1 MGVQFKQ
8 ILPRKEI
15 ELKKLEGKKIA
26 IDAYNW
32 IYQFLSIIRDRST
45 GEPLK
50 DSKGRITSHLSGL
63 FYRTAK
69 LMEAGIKPVYVFD
82 GKPPDFKFVIA
93 ERKKIKEKAVKR
105 LKKALR
111 RGDKEEI
118 RKSAQQTSR
127 LTDEMVE
134 NSKELLK
141 YMGLPYIQAPSE
153 GEAQC
158 AYICKQKK
166 VFATASQDF
175 DSLLFGSPK
184 LIRNLSITG
193 KRKLPGKNVYID
205 VNPEIIDLEK
215 ILKELKINKNQL
227 IIMGILIGTD
237 YNPGIKGI
245 GPKKALNLIRKEKTL
260 KNILKKIEWN
270 SNISAEKIFKFY
282 QKPPVKNFK
291 IEFKNLQEEK
301 IKKFLIHEYEFSPER
316 IEKVIKNLKGKEQS
330 LEAWLK

>member
-1 MGVQFKQ
+1 
-8 ILPRKEI
+8 
-15 ELKKLEGKKIA
+15 
-26 IDAYNW
+26 
-32 IYQFLSIIRDRST
+32 
-45 GEPLK
+45 
-50 DSKGRITSHLSGL
+50 
-63 FYRTAK
+63 
-69 LMEAGIKPVYVFD
+69 
-82 GKPPDFKFVIA
+82 
-93 ERKKIKEKAVKR
+93 
-105 LKKALR
+105 
-111 RGDKEEI
+111 
-118 RKSAQQTSR
+118 
-127 LTDEMVE
+127 MVE